1 MKVVVLAEDGL
12 LRTIRFNN
20 LEKYF
25 WFVVIAS
32 WAEEEAEGEETGVA
46 DHTVVFAIWH
56 VSFKQNTKIRIIT
69 PQIIR
74 VPFLWTTLS
83 SKFLGHLRKS
93 KVLRID
99 RIDQLL
105 ESVYVSFGEGK
116 VGELFG

>member
-32 WAEEEAEGEETGVA
+32 WAEEEAEGEETSVA
-46 DHTVVFAIWH
+46 DHTIAFAIWH
-56 VSFKQNTKIRIIT
+56 VSFKQNTKIRRFT
-69 PQIIR
+69 PKIVR

-93 KVLRID
+93 KMLHID
-99 RIDQLL
+99 WINQLF
-105 ESVYVSFGEGK
+105 ESVYVSFGEG
-116 VGELFG
+116 